1 MAAARH
7 ARWSPRKRNTALV
20 ILLLCAA
27 IMTAMVAHHI
37 HVRQTPDKNPAA
49 GHAPSADLPQTSTTD
64 GSFNPNISVNPILP
78 ENPVDF
84 EALQEEFPDAVA
96 WIRVPD
102 TKIDYAIMQSGP
114 GEDEDFYLTHNE
126 DGKKK
131 RDGSIYIQLR
141 NDADFTDP
149 NTVIYG
155 HNMANGT
162 RFRAIHDFRNKEFFN
177 EHQYI
182 YIYIPGHVLTY
193 RIYSLFTYGNQHLLT
208 TYDFESETGFQSF
221 IDHTLNPQA
230 STKRVR
236 KDVTPTTAD
245 RLITLSTCTNAS
257 DRGERLLL
265 VAVLEKDMPTR

>member
-1 MAAARH
+1 MAARH

-20 ILLLCAA
+20 ILILCAA
-27 IMTAMVAHHI
+27 IMTGMVWQSRRGQLGPSH
-37 HVRQTPDKNPAA
+37 NPAA
-49 GHAPSADLPQTSTTD
+49 GHAPSVDLPQAPDDDPTT
-64 GSFNPNISVNPILP
+64 NPSISAQPVLP
-78 ENPVDF
+78 TNPVDF
-84 EALQEEFPDAVA
+84 DALQEEYPDAVA
-96 WIRVPD
+96 WIRIPD

-141 NDADFTDP
+141 NSADFTDP

-155 HNMANGT
+155 HNMANGS
-162 RFRAIHDFRNKEFFN
+162 RFRAVHDFRQKDFFN
-177 EHQYI
+177 ANQYI

-208 TYDFESETGFQSF
+208 SYDFESETGFQSF
-221 IDHTLNPQA
+221 IDHTLKPQA

-236 KDVTPTTAD
+236 EGIIPTTAD

-265 VAVLEKDMPTR
+265 VAVLEKDMPTQ